1 MEGRLRHRTLDL
13 VTSLLVAAATRGT
26 LPALGPEWL
35 DPDTIIR
42 WFGPLAVIGV
52 CAMVFA
58 ETGLLVGFFLPGD
71 SLLFTAGML
80 TATGIIGIPIWLLC
94 LLIFISAFVGD
105 QTGFLIGRKAGPKIF
120 NKPDSRLFKQE
131 YVDKTYSYFDRY
143 GGRTIIL
150 AQFVP
155 IVRTFAP
162 VAAGVGRMNYRH
174 FVTYNVI
181 GALLWGVGV
190 TTLGY
195 WLGRIEFVQEYIE
208 LILLGIVGVSVIPI
222 GVELIRSRWANNG
235 PRHEDSAAREL
246 VAHQD
251 IEG

>member
-1 MEGRLRHRTLDL
+1 
-13 VTSLLVAAATRGT
+13 VTSLIAAVAARGPV
-26 LPALGPEWL
+26 PALGPEWL
-35 DPDTIIR
+35 QPDTIIH

-80 TATGIIGIPIWLLC
+80 TATGYIGIPIWLLC
-94 LLIFISAFVGD
+94 LLIFVSAFVGD
-105 QTGFLIGRKAGPKIF
+105 QTGFLIGRKAGPRVF

-131 YVDKTYSYFDRY
+131 YVDKTFSYFDKY

-174 FVTYNVI
+174 FVTYNVV

-195 WLGRIEFVQEYIE
+195 WLGQIQFVQDYIEFI
-208 LILLGIVGVSVIPI
+208 LIGIVGVSVIPI
-222 GVELIRSRWANNG
+222 GIELLRSRGSNRASRYDD
-235 PRHEDSAAREL
+235 PAERERVIHED
-246 VAHQD
+246 
-251 IEG
+251 IES